1 MSHIPRLE
9 TIKVASCCYLLNQRA
24 QYLAQIRQFFNIR
37 NVLEVDTAHLAT
49 STTPDPK
56 VASIKVNNH
65 YLQPSPEFFMK
76 RLLAQGSGDIYQ
88 LAHVFRD
95 DEPSFIHQKEFSLLE
110 WYRVGF
116 TLEQLMDEV
125 LELISIFL
133 PQYTPVSLSHC
144 GLDPQS
150 PNTSVN
156 KTKISYQQLFKKYLN
171 IDNVHRASVTELE
184 DLYLQ
189 FRPPLIAKTMTKD
202 DWLDLI
208 MADIL
213 QPQLQGVVLLHSYPK
228 SQASLAKIKDN
239 VAQRFELFVDGIE
252 LANGFDELHDVNEQ
266 RQRFNAELAQRH
278 ADNLELIPID
288 EQFLQAL
295 ALGLPQCCGVALG
308 VDRLFMLAMNVKSI
322 ADTKVF

>member
-1 MSHIPRLE
+1 MPHIP
-9 TIKVASCCYLLNQRA
+9 IGNKKKVAGCRYLLKQRA
-24 QYLAQIRQFFNIR
+24 QYLAQIRQFFNSR
-37 NVLEVDTAHLAT
+37 NVLEVDTAHLAAT
-49 STTPDPK
+49 TTPDPK
-56 VASIKVNNH
+56 VASFKVNNH

-95 DEPSFIHQKEFSLLE
+95 DESSIIHQKEFMLLE
-110 WYRVGF
+110 WYRLGF
-116 TLEQLMDEV
+116 SLEQLMDEV
-125 LELISIFL
+125 FDLVSIFL
-133 PQYTPVSLSHC
+133 PQL
-144 GLDPQS
+144 
-150 PNTSVN
+150 N
-156 KTKISYQQLFKKYLN
+156 KTIISYQELFKKFLN

-208 MADIL
+208 MADII
-213 QPQLQGVVLLHSYPK
+213 QPQLQGAVLVHSYPK
-228 SQASLAKIKDN
+228 SQASLAKILDF
-239 VAQRFELFVDGIE
+239 VAQRFELFVDGVE
-252 LANGFDELHDVNEQ
+252 LANGFDELQDVNEQ

-278 ADNLELIPID
+278 ANNMQLIPID

>member
-1 MSHIPRLE
+1 MPHIP
-9 TIKVASCCYLLNQRA
+9 IGNKKKVAGCRYLLKQRA
-24 QYLAQIRQFFNIR
+24 QYLAQIRQFFNSR
-37 NVLEVDTAHLAT
+37 NVLEVDTAHLAAT
-49 STTPDPK
+49 TTPDPK
-56 VASIKVNNH
+56 VASIKANNN

-76 RLLAQGSGDIYQ
+76 RLLSQGSGDIYQ

-95 DEPSFIHQKEFSLLE
+95 DESSFIHQKEFMLLE
-110 WYRVGF
+110 WYRLGF
-116 TLEQLMDEV
+116 SLEQLMDEV
-125 LELISIFL
+125 FDLVSIFL
-133 PQYTPVSLSHC
+133 PQL
-144 GLDPQS
+144 
-150 PNTSVN
+150 N
-156 KTKISYQQLFKKYLN
+156 KTIISYQELFKKFLN

-189 FRPPLIAKTMTKD
+189 FRPPLIAKSMTKD

-208 MADIL
+208 MADII
-213 QPQLQGVVLLHSYPK
+213 QPQLQGAVLVHSYPK
-228 SQASLAKIKDN
+228 SQASLAKILDF
-239 VAQRFELFVDGIE
+239 VAQRFELFVDGVE
-252 LANGFDELHDVNEQ
+252 LANGFDELQDVNEQ

-278 ADNLELIPID
+278 ANNMQLIPID